1 MASMTLPDV
10 RGLHLQAPDHPEF
23 IEVPPHD
30 FLVVDGSGGPASAAF
45 FAAADVLVAVSY
57 PIALAVG
64 PPAGVDDR
72 IGPLEA
78 LWSSSPNP
86 LTFDPVR
93 RDPSTSVWTLMIRQP
108 DGVPDDLHADA
119 VAAAERDLGADAV
132 AGLRL
137 WRWEEGPC
145 VQVMHRGPVEAL
157 RPTIAQLHQYVAE
170 SGLRLR
176 GRHHEIFLT
185 DPRRCPPDRMRTVI
199 RHPVC

>member
-1 MASMTLPDV
+1 MTSMTLSDV

-45 FAAADVLVAVSY
+45 VAAADALLAVSY
-57 PIALAVG
+57 PVALAVG
-64 PPAGVDDR
+64 PPAGVHDR

-86 LTFDPVR
+86 LNFDPAR
-93 RDPSTSVWTLMIRQP
+93 KDRSTSIWTLMIRQP
-108 DGVPDDLHADA
+108 DKVPDDVHADA
-119 VAAAERDLGADAV
+119 MAAAARHLGAEAV

-145 VQVMHRGPVEAL
+145 VQVMHRGPADEQGGTV
-157 RPTIAQLHQYVAE
+157 AQLHQYAAD

-185 DPRRCPPDRMRTVI
+185 DPRRCPPARMRTII